1 MNIYL
6 IKLSLQFNARQRR
19 TLGLTVQSD
28 DNKNGTQHGFVSIS
42 ADGIILN
49 IGNSIR
55 LLFRLTET
63 N

>member
-42 ADGIILN
+42 ADA
-49 IGNSIR
+49 SY
-55 LLFRLTET
+55 
-63 N
+63 